1 MTKLFNYSLF
11 RDLIVFSVIL
21 SLVALIGGWAVYQ
34 TQAASTTMDVT
45 MTAGSLTI
53 TAPGTATF
61 TGKIVLTTDQDTDGV
76 IGDATDNNT
85 TGVEVTDARGSGAGW
100 SLTMTT
106 TNLTIREDDVMLSG
120 SNDDVVSSGTYD
132 GALGIQTQ
140 YPSFVVEITTGGIPD
155 GATAEYSYWKPGTDP
170 SGAADD
176 TLIKATDSAVELSN
190 GVSIAFTLATTYVS
204 GDKWSILVDVFPYN
218 DTPGSTG
225 LEISPSAIHV
235 DSGSTE
241 GVNAGSA
248 NQFFAGSAVTSD
260 ALTVMTATADHGQGD
275 YFVDIDMV
283 QDIHKN
289 SLDGQY
295 TSTAT
300 LTGS

>member
-1 MTKLFNYSLF
+1 MKLKMKK
-11 RDLIVFSVIL
+11 IL
-21 SLVALIGGWAVYQ
+21 ALIMLVGLVSLGGGLGAYLV
-34 TQAASTTMDVT
+34 QAASTTMDVT
-45 MTAGSLTI
+45 MSAGSLTI
-53 TAPGTATF
+53 AAPGTATF
-61 TGKIVLTTDQDTDGV
+61 TGKTVLTTDQDTDGV

-85 TGVEVTDARGSGAGW
+85 TGVEVTDTRGTGAGW

-106 TNLTIREDDVMLSG
+106 TNLTIREDDVKLSG
-120 SNDDVVSSGTYD
+120 SNDDVTSGGTYD
-132 GALGIQTQ
+132 GALGIQVQ

-155 GATAEYSYWKPGTDP
+155 GATAEYSYWEPGTDP
-170 SGAADD
+170 SGAADG
-176 TLIKATDSAVELSN
+176 TAIKATDSAVELSN
-190 GVSIAFTLATTYVS
+190 GVTISFTLATTYVG

-225 LEISPSAIHV
+225 LEISPSAIHA
-235 DSGSTE
+235 DSGSAE
-241 GVNAGSA
+241 GVNAGSG
-248 NQFFAGSAVTSD
+248 NQFFSGSAVTSE